1 LSGIVE
7 ANHENRKKDV
17 DVSRITYGV
26 FRISSTPV
34 EGHTYY
40 VIRDT
45 KYGVVRKEGLNIH
58 WIRRP
63 KEVRFLLFLPS
74 FSMKKKFTK
83 LSPDLKKLI
92 VPETPGITG
101 NHAISADVKGSR
113 KPVST
118 FAERTLRHTNGGATL
133 QAALWL
139 KQHLENGGKLVVT
152 LAGALSS
159 FQIGITLA
167 ELIRKGKVHL
177 VSATAA
183 NHEEAYYRYVAHSH
197 YAYIPRYT
205 ELTPEQEAELRDAGL
220 RRITDT
226 FLPEDESV
234 RIMEP
239 HLLKMW
245 KKAEKKEERSF
256 PHEYFRRLFAENL
269 IKPDPKANPSDCWT
283 YAAYEKDIPIVIPG
297 FEDSTMGN
305 IFASYTYDGKYR
317 KDKGLVISPDVMK
330 SGLEYFTSLYD
341 WYMET
346 AKDAPVAF
354 LQLGGGIAAD
364 FVICAVPSLKHDLHV
379 PKVRD
384 WAGFIEIGSSP
395 MSYGSYSG
403 AGGKEKI
410 TWDKLSTKSYYQI
423 IQSDVTVAFPW
434 IAAVLLD
441 L

>member
-1 LSGIVE
+1 M
-7 ANHENRKKDV
+7 
-17 DVSRITYGV
+17 Y
-26 FRISSTPV
+26 
-34 EGHTYY
+34 
-40 VIRDT
+40 
-45 KYGVVRKEGLNIH
+45 
-58 WIRRP
+58 
-63 KEVRFLLFLPS
+63 
-74 FSMKKKFTK
+74 MKKKFSK
-83 LSPDLKKLI
+83 LSPGLKKLI
-92 VPETPGITG
+92 IINEGAGAGVSASGTVSNYVKKSKTPV
-101 NHAISADVKGSR
+101 NA
-113 KPVST
+113 
-118 FAERTLRHTNGGATL
+118 FAERTLNHCNGGATY

-139 KQHLENGGKLVVT
+139 KNHLKNGGKIVVT
-152 LAGALSS
+152 IAGALSS
-159 FQIGITLA
+159 FQVGVMLS
-167 ELIRKGKVHL
+167 ELIRQNKVHL
-177 VSATAA
+177 ISATGA
-183 NHEEAYYRYVAHSH
+183 NHEESYYRYVAHSH

-245 KKAEKKEERSF
+245 KDAQKNNKHFF
-256 PHEYFRRLFAENL
+256 PHEYFRRLFSENL
-269 IKPDPKANPSDCWT
+269 IKPDPFANPEDCWV
-283 YAAYEKDIPIVIPG
+283 YAAYKKDIPVIIPG

-305 IFASYTYDGKYR
+305 IFASYTYNGEYR
-317 KDKGLVISPDVMK
+317 KNTHVMLNQSVMK
-330 SGLEYFTSLYD
+330 SGLEYFTYLYD
-341 WYMET
+341 WYME
-346 AKDAPVAF
+346 ASQDSSIAF

-364 FVICAVPSLKHDLHV
+364 FPICVVPSLKHDLQL

>member
-1 LSGIVE
+1 M
-7 ANHENRKKDV
+7 N
-17 DVSRITYGV
+17 
-26 FRISSTPV
+26 
-34 EGHTYY
+34 
-40 VIRDT
+40 
-45 KYGVVRKEGLNIH
+45 
-58 WIRRP
+58 
-63 KEVRFLLFLPS
+63 
-74 FSMKKKFTK
+74 KKFDD
-83 LSPDLKKLI
+83 LSLALRKHI
-92 VPETPGITG
+92 VAEEARQHRRGS
-101 NHAISADVKGSR
+101 ISAFVRDSR
-113 KPVST
+113 SPVSA
-118 FAERTLRHTNGGATL
+118 FAEETLKHCNGGATL

-139 KQHLENGGKLVVT
+139 KQHLESGGKLVVT

-159 FQIGITLA
+159 FQVGVLLA
-167 ELIRKGKVHL
+167 ELIRQKKVHL

-183 NHEEAYYRYVAHSH
+183 NHEESYYRYVAHSH

-239 HLLKMW
+239 HLLAMW
-245 KKAEKKEERSF
+245 QAAQEKKQRFF
-256 PHEYFRRLFAENL
+256 PHEYFRRLYAEKL
-269 IKPDPKANPSDCWT
+269 VQPDPQANAADSWT
-283 YAAYEKDIPIVIPG
+283 HAAYEMDIPIVIPG

-305 IFASYTYDGKYR
+305 IFASYTYTGKYR
-317 KDKGLVISPDVMK
+317 AEGPHIDPSVMK
-330 SGLEYFTSLYD
+330 SGLEYFTFLYD
-341 WYMET
+341 WYLDN
-346 AKDAPVAF
+346 ARDSSVAF

-364 FVICAVPSLKHDLHV
+364 FPICVVPSLRHDLRHHD
-379 PKVRD
+379 VRD

-410 TWDKLSTKSYYQI
+410 TWDKLSTSSYYQI

-434 IAAVLLD
+434 IAAVLLG

>member
-1 LSGIVE
+1 MKKFHTLSPGLRKYIVT
-7 ANHENRKKDV
+7 D
-17 DVSRITYGV
+17 
-26 FRISSTPV
+26 
-34 EGHTYY
+34 
-40 VIRDT
+40 DT
-45 KYGVVRKEGLNIH
+45 KTSGTI
-58 WIRRP
+58 
-63 KEVRFLLFLPS
+63 
-74 FSMKKKFTK
+74 TK
-83 LSPDLKKLI
+83 NVQKSK
-92 VPETPGITG
+92 
-101 NHAISADVKGSR
+101 A
-113 KPVST
+113 PVSA
-118 FAERTLRHTNGGATL
+118 FAERALKHCNGGSTM
-133 QAALWL
+133 QSALWL
-139 KQHLENGGKLVVT
+139 KEHLRKGGKLVVT

-159 FQIGITLA
+159 FEIGVVLA
-167 ELIRKGKVHL
+167 ELIRQNKVHL

-183 NHEEAYYRYVAHSH
+183 NHEESYYRYVAHSH
-197 YAYIPRYT
+197 YAHIPRYT

-239 HLLKMW
+239 HLLRMW
-245 KKAEKKEERSF
+245 KEAEKKGERYF
-256 PHEYFRRLFAENL
+256 PHEYFRRLFAKKL
-269 IKPDPKANPSDCWT
+269 IKPDPMANADDCWA
-283 YAAYEKDIPIVIPG
+283 YAAYKKNIPIVIPG

-305 IFASYTYDGKYR
+305 IFASYTYAGKHR
-317 KDKGLVISPDVMK
+317 ANKDPLLNPTIMK
-330 SGLEYFTSLYD
+330 SGLEYFTFLYD
-341 WYMET
+341 WYMEESQ
-346 AKDAPVAF
+346 DAPIAF

-364 FVICAVPSLKHDLHV
+364 FPICVVPSLKHDLQHK
-379 PKVRD
+379 KVRD

>member
-1 LSGIVE
+1 
-7 ANHENRKKDV
+7 
-17 DVSRITYGV
+17 
-26 FRISSTPV
+26 
-34 EGHTYY
+34 
-40 VIRDT
+40 
-45 KYGVVRKEGLNIH
+45 
-58 WIRRP
+58 
-63 KEVRFLLFLPS
+63 
-74 FSMKKKFTK
+74 MKKNKFSQLSPEIKKLIITNEGAGAGK
-83 LSPDLKKLI
+83 TGSGALSPDIKK
-92 VPETPGITG
+92 
-101 NHAISADVKGSR
+101 SR
-113 KPVST
+113 TPVSS
-118 FAERTLRHTNGGATL
+118 FAERTLNHCNGGATY

-139 KQHLENGGKLVVT
+139 KNHLDNGGKLVVT
-152 LAGALSS
+152 IAGALSS
-159 FQIGITLA
+159 FQVGVMLA
-167 ELIRKGKVHL
+167 ELIRQDKVHL
-177 VSATAA
+177 ISATGA
-183 NHEEAYYRYVAHSH
+183 NHEESYYRYVAHSH

-245 KKAEKKEERSF
+245 KDAQKKGKRYF
-256 PHEYFRRLFAENL
+256 PHEYFRRLFSEGL
-269 IKPDPKANPSDCWT
+269 IRPDPKANENDCWA
-283 YAAYEKDIPIVIPG
+283 YAAYKKNIPIIIPG

-305 IFASYTYDGKYR
+305 IFASYTYAGKYR
-317 KDKGLVISPDVMK
+317 TDKTTILDQNIMK
-330 SGLEYFTSLYD
+330 TGLEYFTYLYD
-341 WYMET
+341 WYQET
-346 AKDAPVAF
+346 SKNHPIAF

-364 FVICAVPSLKHDLHV
+364 FPICIVPSLKHDLLY

-434 IAAVLLD
+434 IAAILLG

>member
-1 LSGIVE
+1 MD
-7 ANHENRKKDV
+7 RKK
-17 DVSRITYGV
+17 IG
-26 FRISSTPV
+26 
-34 EGHTYY
+34 
-40 VIRDT
+40 
-45 KYGVVRKEGLNIH
+45 
-58 WIRRP
+58 
-63 KEVRFLLFLPS
+63 
-74 FSMKKKFTK
+74 K
-83 LSPDLKKLI
+83 LSKSLQRLI
-92 VPETPGITG
+92 EEEPNAKTTG
-101 NHAISADVKGSR
+101 TVSGHVKNAGA
-113 KPVST
+113 PVS
-118 FAERTLRHTNGGATL
+118 AYAQRTLNHLNGGSTY

-139 KQHLENGGKLVVT
+139 KNHLKKGGKIVVT

-159 FQIGITLA
+159 FQVGVMLA
-167 ELIRKGKVHL
+167 ELIRKNKVHL
-177 VSATAA
+177 VSATGA
-183 NHEEAYYRYVAHSH
+183 NHEESYYRYVAHSH

-245 KKAEKKEERSF
+245 QEAQDNGESYL
-256 PHEYFRRLFAENL
+256 PHEYFRRLFAEKL
-269 IKPDPKANPSDCWT
+269 IKPDPKANPLDCWA
-283 YAAYEKDIPIVIPG
+283 YAAYEKNIPIVIPG

-305 IFASYTYDGKYR
+305 IFASYTYQGALKKKGDVVLDGKIM
-317 KDKGLVISPDVMK
+317 KTGLD
-330 SGLEYFTSLYD
+330 YFHLMYD
-341 WYMET
+341 WYMQE
-346 AKDAPVAF
+346 AKNSPIAF

-364 FVICAVPSLKHDLHV
+364 FPICVVPSLKHDLHN

-384 WAGFIEIGSSP
+384 WAGFVEIGSSP

-410 TWDKLSTKSYYQI
+410 TWDKLSTQSYYQI

-434 IAAVLLD
+434 IAAVLLG

>member
-1 LSGIVE
+1 MD
-7 ANHENRKKDV
+7 RKK
-17 DVSRITYGV
+17 IG
-26 FRISSTPV
+26 
-34 EGHTYY
+34 
-40 VIRDT
+40 
-45 KYGVVRKEGLNIH
+45 
-58 WIRRP
+58 
-63 KEVRFLLFLPS
+63 
-74 FSMKKKFTK
+74 K
-83 LSPDLKKLI
+83 LSKGLQRLI
-92 VPETPGITG
+92 QEEPNSKTTG
-101 NHAISADVKGSR
+101 TLTGHVKHASA
-113 KPVST
+113 PVS
-118 FAERTLRHTNGGATL
+118 AYAQRTLNHLNGGSTY

-139 KQHLENGGKLVVT
+139 KKHLKNGGKIVVT

-159 FQIGITLA
+159 FQVGVMLA
-167 ELIRKGKVHL
+167 ELIRKNKVHL
-177 VSATAA
+177 VSATGA
-183 NHEEAYYRYVAHSH
+183 NHEESYYRYVAHSH

-245 KKAEKKEERSF
+245 QEAEENNESYF
-256 PHEYFRRLFAENL
+256 PHEYFRRLFSEKL
-269 IKPDPKANPSDCWT
+269 IKPDPKANPQDSWA
-283 YAAYEKDIPIVIPG
+283 YAAFEKNIPIVVPG

-305 IFASYTYDGKYR
+305 IFASYTYNGALK
-317 KDKGLVISPDVMK
+317 KKGDTVLSGRVMK
-330 SGLEYFTSLYD
+330 SGLEYFHLMYD
-341 WYMET
+341 WYDKES
-346 AKDAPVAF
+346 KKSPIAF

-364 FVICAVPSLKHDLHV
+364 FPICVVPSIKHDLKHHG
-379 PKVRD
+379 VRD

-410 TWDKLSTKSYYQI
+410 TWDKLSTESYYNI

-434 IAAVLLD
+434 IAAVLLG

>member
-1 LSGIVE
+1 
-7 ANHENRKKDV
+7 
-17 DVSRITYGV
+17 
-26 FRISSTPV
+26 
-34 EGHTYY
+34 
-40 VIRDT
+40 
-45 KYGVVRKEGLNIH
+45 
-58 WIRRP
+58 
-63 KEVRFLLFLPS
+63 
-74 FSMKKKFTK
+74 MKKKCDQ
-83 LSPDLKKLI
+83 LSAGLQKFI
-92 VPETPGITG
+92 VTEDPGTAG
-101 NHAISADVKGSR
+101 SQTISAAVKKSK
-113 KPVST
+113 KPVSA
-118 FAERTLRHTNGGATL
+118 FAERTLRHCNGGSTL

-139 KQHLENGGKLVVT
+139 KDHLENGGKVVVT
-152 LAGALSS
+152 IAGALSS
-159 FQIGITLA
+159 FQVGVTLA

-183 NHEEAYYRYVAHSH
+183 NHEESYYRYVAHSH

-245 KKAEKKEERSF
+245 KDAEKKGERHF
-256 PHEYFRRLFAENL
+256 PHEYFRRLFSEGL
-269 IKPDPKANPSDCWT
+269 IEPDPMANPNDCWA
-283 YAAYEKDIPIVIPG
+283 YAAYEKHVPIIIPG

-305 IFASYTYDGKYR
+305 IFASYTYGGKYR
-317 KDKGLVISPDVMK
+317 KDKSAVIDLRIMK
-330 SGLEYFTSLYD
+330 SGLEYFTWLYD

-346 AKDAPVAF
+346 AKDHPIAF

-364 FVICAVPSLKHDLHV
+364 FPICVVPSIKHDLKLHD
-379 PKVRD
+379 KVRD

-410 TWDKLSTKSYYQI
+410 TWDKLAPTSYYQI
-423 IQSDVTVAFPW
+423 IQSDVTVVFPW
-434 IAAVLLD
+434 IAAILLD

>member
-1 LSGIVE
+1 M
-7 ANHENRKKDV
+7 
-17 DVSRITYGV
+17 Y
-26 FRISSTPV
+26 
-34 EGHTYY
+34 
-40 VIRDT
+40 
-45 KYGVVRKEGLNIH
+45 
-58 WIRRP
+58 
-63 KEVRFLLFLPS
+63 
-74 FSMKKKFTK
+74 
-83 LSPDLKKLI
+83 
-92 VPETPGITG
+92 
-101 NHAISADVKGSR
+101 
-113 KPVST
+113 
-118 FAERTLRHTNGGATL
+118 AERTLRHCNGGATL

-139 KQHLENGGKLVVT
+139 KEHLEKGGKLVIT

-159 FQIGITLA
+159 FQIGVTLA
-167 ELIRKGKVHL
+167 ELIRQGKVHL

-183 NHEEAYYRYVAHSH
+183 NHEESYYRYVAHSH

-205 ELTPEQEAELRDAGL
+205 ELTPDQEAELRDNFL
-220 RRITDT
+220 HRITDT

-245 KKAEKKEERSF
+245 QDAEKKGQRYF
-256 PHEYFRRLFAENL
+256 PHEYFRRLFAEGL
-269 IKPDPKANPSDCWT
+269 IKPDPKANPDDCWT
-283 YAAYEKDIPIVIPG
+283 YAAYQKNIPIVIPG

-317 KDKGLVISPDVMK
+317 PKGSVVLDQNVMK
-330 SGLEYFTSLYD
+330 TGLEYFTSLYD
-341 WYMET
+341 WYMEES
-346 AKDAPVAF
+346 KDAPIAF

-364 FVICAVPSLKHDLHV
+364 FPICVVPSLKHDLQYGKYGKKNSFH
-379 PKVRD
+379 VRD

>member
-1 LSGIVE
+1 MDKKFNKLSAGLRQFIEPEKNTDTRGALSEHV
-7 ANHENRKKDV
+7 KK
-17 DVSRITYGV
+17 
-26 FRISSTPV
+26 SSTPV
-34 EGHTYY
+34 
-40 VIRDT
+40 T
-45 KYGVVRKEGLNIH
+45 KFAQKTLNH
-58 WIRRP
+58 
-63 KEVRFLLFLPS
+63 L
-74 FSMKKKFTK
+74 
-83 LSPDLKKLI
+83 
-92 VPETPGITG
+92 
-101 NHAISADVKGSR
+101 
-113 KPVST
+113 
-118 FAERTLRHTNGGATL
+118 NGGSTL

-139 KQHLENGGKLVVT
+139 NNHLKNGGKLVVT

-159 FQIGITLA
+159 FQVGVMLA
-167 ELIRKGKVHL
+167 ELIRKNKVHL
-177 VSATAA
+177 VSATGA
-183 NHEEAYYRYVAHSH
+183 NHEESYYRYVAHSH

-205 ELTPEQEAELRDAGL
+205 ELTPNQEAELRDAGL

-245 KKAEKKEERSF
+245 KEAERKSESYL
-256 PHEYFRRLFAENL
+256 PHEYFRRLYKEKL
-269 IKPDPKANPSDCWT
+269 IKPDPKANPQDSWT
-283 YAAYEKDIPIVIPG
+283 YAAYEKNIPIVVPG

-305 IFASYTYDGKYR
+305 IFASYTYGGSLK
-317 KDKGLVISPDVMK
+317 KKGDTVISGSVMK
-330 SGLEYFTSLYD
+330 SGLEYFHLMYD
-341 WYMET
+341 WYIKES
-346 AKDAPVAF
+346 KDHPIAF

-364 FVICAVPSLKHDLHV
+364 FPICVVPSIKHDLKHHN
-379 PKVRD
+379 VRD

-434 IAAVLLD
+434 MAAVLLG

>member
-1 LSGIVE
+1 MNKNIFNRLSADLRKHIVIHDGAGAGINASGTLSSFVKK
-7 ANHENRKKDV
+7 NR
-17 DVSRITYGV
+17 
-26 FRISSTPV
+26 TPV
-34 EGHTYY
+34 
-40 VIRDT
+40 
-45 KYGVVRKEGLNIH
+45 
-58 WIRRP
+58 
-63 KEVRFLLFLPS
+63 
-74 FSMKKKFTK
+74 
-83 LSPDLKKLI
+83 
-92 VPETPGITG
+92 
-101 NHAISADVKGSR
+101 SAY
-113 KPVST
+113 
-118 FAERTLRHTNGGATL
+118 AERTLNHCNGGATY

-139 KQHLENGGKLVVT
+139 KNHLKNGGKLVVT

-159 FQIGITLA
+159 FQIGIMLA
-167 ELIRKGKVHL
+167 DLIRQDKVHL
-177 VSATAA
+177 ISATGA
-183 NHEEAYYRYVAHSH
+183 NHEESYYRYVAHSH

-239 HLLKMW
+239 HLVKMW
-245 KKAEKKEERSF
+245 QQAQKKGERYF
-256 PHEYFRRLFAENL
+256 PHEYFRRLFAEKL
-269 IKPDPKANPSDCWT
+269 IKSDPMANEKDCWT
-283 YAAYEKDIPIVIPG
+283 YAAYEKNIPIVIPG

-317 KDKGLVISPDVMK
+317 INRNVVLDQRVMK
-330 SGLEYFTSLYD
+330 SGLEYFTYLYD

-346 AKDAPVAF
+346 AKNHPIAF

-364 FVICAVPSLKHDLHV
+364 FPICAVPSLKHDLNV

-434 IAAVLLD
+434 IAAVLLG